1 MSLVVWFLA
10 AVGAIGSALAVV
22 WQPNPF
28 VSALALLGNLASLA
42 TMYLLLEADFVAA
55 AQVIVYAGAVMVMF
69 LFVIA
74 YVGPRGELGARGRP
88 AWQIAAAVLATGAI
102 FAQIALAV
110 GGAGLDTPAE
120 VQAGFGS
127 PAAVG
132 QLLVTDY
139 LIAFEVVSLL
149 LMVAAIAGVLLGAGP
164 RPRRVD
170 AGDRKVAAEEA
181 RRAASRAVLE
191 GVTREGGS

>member
-1 MSLVVWFLA
+1 
-10 AVGAIGSALAVV
+10 
-22 WQPNPF
+22 
-28 VSALALLGNLASLA
+28 
-42 TMYLLLEADFVAA
+42 
-55 AQVIVYAGAVMVMF
+55 MVMF

-74 YVGPRGELGARGRP
+74 YVGPRGELGTRRRP
-88 AWQIAAAVLATGAI
+88 AWQIAAAVIAAGAI
-102 FAQIALAV
+102 LAQIALAI
-110 GGAGLDTPAE
+110 GGAGLDEPEAAG
-120 VQAGFGS
+120 AGFGS

-170 AGDRKVAAEEA
+170 DRKVDPEA
-181 RRAASRAVLE
+181 TRRAASRAVLE

>member
-1 MSLVVWFLA
+1 VSLAVWFVA
-10 AVGAIGSALAVV
+10 AVCAIGSALAVV

-55 AQVIVYAGAVMVMF
+55 AQVIVYAGAVLVMF

-74 YVGPRGELGARGRP
+74 YVGPRGELPTRGRP
-88 AWQIAAAVLATGAI
+88 MWQIVAGVVAAGAI
-102 FAQIALAV
+102 VAEIALAL
-110 GGAGLDTPAE
+110 GGAGLDQPAG

-127 PAAVG
+127 PRAVG
-132 QLLVTDY
+132 ELLVTNY
-139 LIAFEVVSLL
+139 LLAFEVVSLL
-149 LMVAAIAGVLLGAGP
+149 LMVAAIAGVLLGSGP

-170 AGDRKVAAEEA
+170 PDRKVDAEEA
-181 RRAASRAVLE
+181 RRAASRTLLE
-191 GVTREGGS
+191 GATREGGA